1 MRTENVLPGD
11 SSTISLTELQP
22 LLKGKIL
29 VEGDLDYDLCRKIWN
44 GMIDRKPAIIVQ
56 PRTTEDIGHAVKFAK
71 KNNMLLSVKAGGHNI
86 SGNAVC
92 DGGMMIDLSLMK
104 TVKVNPDE
112 KVAEVEMGVTW
123 SAFDAATQQHGL
135 ATTGGVVSSTGV
147 AGLTLGGGV
156 GWLVRKHGLS
166 CDNLIAAEV
175 VNAEGE
181 LVRTSLNENPD
192 LLWGLRGGG
201 GNFGIVASM
210 KFRLHEIGPIVLGGI
225 IIHTRDKAKEVLQFY
240 REFMKT
246 APQELTL
253 YTGLLTSPEGVPIV
267 AIIGCYSGDLEDGE
281 KMIQPLR
288 NFGTPVADLFQPMP
302 YLQVQTLL
310 DASVPHGHR
319 YYWKSGFLKE
329 LSDEAINI
337 TISHMASNPSPFSAT
352 ILELYGGVAG
362 QEPEGGT
369 AYPHRE
375 LLFDL
380 VIMSNWIDQKDDQL
394 NINWNRNI
402 FEALKPYL
410 SQKVYVNTLSVE
422 GQERVKEAYGKNY
435 DRLAQ
440 LKRKYDPDNF
450 FHMNQNII
458 PA

>member
-11 SSTISLTELQP
+11 SSTLASTELQP

-29 VEGDLDYDLCRKIWN
+29 VEGDVDYDRCRKIWN

-56 PRTTEDIGHAVKFAK
+56 CKTTDDICHAVKFAK
-71 KNNMLLSVKAGGHNI
+71 SHNMLLSVKAGGHNI

-92 DGGMMIDLSLMK
+92 DGGLMIDLSPMK

-112 KVAEVEMGVTW
+112 KLAEVEMGATW
-123 SAFDAATQQHGL
+123 SEFDAATQRHGL

-166 CDNLIAAEV
+166 CDNLVAAEL

-181 LVRTSLNENPD
+181 IVRTSLHENPD

-201 GNFGIVASM
+201 GNFGIVSSM
-210 KFRLHEIGPIVLGGI
+210 KFRLHKTGPTVLGGI
-225 IIHTRDKAKEVLQFY
+225 IIHTRDKAREVLQFY

-253 YTGLLTSPEGVPIV
+253 YTGLLTSPEGVPVI
-267 AIIGCYSGDLEDGE
+267 AFIGCYSGDLEEGE
-281 KMIQPLR
+281 KVIQPLR
-288 NFGTPVADLFQPMP
+288 NFGTPVADMFQPMP

-310 DASVPHGHR
+310 DASVAHGHR

-329 LSDEAINI
+329 LTDEAIDI
-337 TISHMASNPSPFSAT
+337 IISHMASNPSPLSAT
-352 ILELYGGVAG
+352 ILELYGGASK

-375 LLFDL
+375 VLFDL
-380 VIMSNWIDQKDDQL
+380 VIMSHWIETKDDQL
-394 NINWNRNI
+394 NINWNRKVW
-402 FEALKPYL
+402 EALQPCL
-410 SQKVYVNTLSVE
+410 SHKVYVNTLGVE

-435 DRLAQ
+435 ERLAQ